1 MDCQKCNELLAAYKH
16 AVGLYMTAERN
27 IRGLVWD
34 DFQLAF
40 KELEHLAQACMDAN
54 AVLAHGVSTM
64 KAAHPYKHLHR
75 PYRSMIRPRAV
86 NREWYCSL

>member
-27 IRGLVWD
+27 IRGLVRD

-54 AVLAHGVSTM
+54 AAVLAHWRVDHES
-64 KAAHPYKHLHR
+64 
-75 PYRSMIRPRAV
+75 RAPIQA
-86 NREWYCSL
+86 SP